1 MKKTKAA
8 LNQEKRFLRLCSE
21 PYREMIRKQRSMTL
35 NDFNRIYYVLVTLD
49 MMDYAIYFAM
59 KLFPGLLIQAA
70 DQINVKDEVNDLY
83 YLKEDNLHAEIDKAE
98 IWLQEFWEQMPL
110 ASQQKRY
117 RDFFNLQ

>member
-35 NDFNRIYYVLVTLD
+35 NDINRIYYVLVTLD
-49 MMDYAIYFAM
+49 MMDYAICFAM

-70 DQINVKDEVNDLY
+70 DQITVEDEVNDLY

-98 IWLQEFWEQMPL
+98 IWLQEFWEQMLL